1 MIITISPGAPE
12 ATTDTILAA
21 AVAAGLEA
29 RTMDDG
35 HGGALIGVHG
45 MLNGDVLSL
54 PGVGAVHASHK
65 PYMLGSREYRPN
77 APTVVRVGDVRIGG
91 GRPVLMAG
99 PCVVEGRD
107 ALLDAACAVK
117 AAGADILRGGAF
129 KPRTSPY
136 AFQGL
141 GEEGLRHLAA
151 AREATGLP
159 VVTEVM
165 EPDQV
170 DLVAKYADMLQIG
183 ARNMANSPLLRRIGQ
198 CGKPVLL
205 KRGFS
210 ATVEEWL
217 MSAEY
222 VLASGNPNVVLC
234 ERGIRGFD
242 TTLRF
247 TLDLNAVPLVK
258 ELSHLPI
265 IVDPSHGT
273 GKRSLVGRMAMAGL
287 AAGADGVIVEVHPD
301 PDHAQCDAAQ
311 TITPAELAWV
321 HRSAR
326 ALHAALLAA
335 GSEEATDAALL
346 ASAALRS

>member
-1 MIITISPGAPE
+1 MIVTLAADAP
-12 ATTDTILAA
+12 ASTRTTLLAA
-21 AVAAGLEA
+21 AAAAGLAA
-29 RTMDDG
+29 RSMADG
-35 HGGALIGVHG
+35 HGGTLIGVDG
-45 MLNGDVLSL
+45 ALPPDLLNL
-54 PGVGAVHASHK
+54 PGVGAVLPAHK
-65 PYMLGSREYRPN
+65 PYMLASREARPH
-77 APTVVRVGDVRIGG
+77 APTVVKLGDVRIGG

-99 PCVVEGRD
+99 PCVVEGRA
-107 ALLDAACAVK
+107 ALLDAARAVK
-117 AAGADILRGGAF
+117 AAGADVLRGGAF

-170 DLVAKYADMLQIG
+170 ALVAAYADMLQVG
-183 ARNMANSPLLRRIGQ
+183 ARNMANFPLLRRV
-198 CGKPVLL
+198 GKTDRPVLL

-242 TTLRF
+242 TATRF
-247 TLDLNAVPLVK
+247 TLDLNAVPLAK
-258 ELSHLPI
+258 ELTHLPV

-273 GKRSLVGRMAMAGL
+273 GKRSLVGRMALAGL
-287 AAGADGVIVEVHPD
+287 AAGADGLIVEVHPD
-301 PDHAQCDAAQ
+301 PERARCDAAQ
-311 TITPAELAWV
+311 TITPAELAALT
-321 HRSAR
+321 RSAR
-326 ALHAALLAA
+326 ALHAALLDA
-335 GSEEATDAALL
+335 ATDDAEAAL
-346 ASAALRS
+346 AGAEVRVSA